1 MRWKIFLVGA
11 CLATGVGILP
21 LSLSAWG
28 QVVGDEAEMNRLYE
42 KAEEAIANGDP
53 EGAAMS
59 SGRAALMAS
68 QLAKQA
74 PQASVAQLF
83 KGSEAL
89 FRGHEQAYRALALF
103 NRAGGQPPASTGVC
117 RSIDSAGQ
125 EIRRSVDLLAIDVTS
140 LPTLEQVRQAQ
151 RWHDVAAGWVRMVAG
166 LAHDFQCDSAAPP

>member
-1 MRWKIFLVGA
+1 MNRMLVMVRGGLV
-11 CLATGVGILP
+11 CGVLVCPGL
-21 LSLSAWG
+21 LAWG
-28 QVVGDEAEMNRLYE
+28 QVVGDEAEMNRLYD

-74 PQASVAQLF
+74 QQASLVQLL
-83 KGSEAL
+83 KGGEAL

-117 RSIDSAGQ
+117 RSIDSARQ
-125 EIRRSVDLLAIDVTS
+125 EIRRAVDLLAIDVTS
-140 LPTLEQVRQAQ
+140 LPTTEQVRQAQ
-151 RWHDVAAGWVRMVAG
+151 RWHDVAVGWVKMVAG
-166 LAHDFQCDSAAPP
+166 LANDFQCGPGAAP

>member
-1 MRWKIFLVGA
+1 MNWLLVMVRGSLI
-11 CLATGVGILP
+11 CGVLFSPGL
-21 LSLSAWG
+21 LAWG
-28 QVVGDEAEMNRLYE
+28 QVVGDEAEMNRLYD

-74 PQASVAQLF
+74 QQTSVVQLL
-83 KGSEAL
+83 KGNEAL

-117 RSIDSAGQ
+117 RSIDSARH
-125 EIRRSVDLLAIDVTS
+125 EIRRAVDLLAIDVTN
-140 LPTLEQVRQAQ
+140 LPTTTQVRQAQ
-151 RWHDVAAGWVRMVAG
+151 RWHDVATGWVKMVAG
-166 LAHDFQCDSAAPP
+166 LANDFQCGSVAPP